1 MFQCDGSLIKGFFKF
16 VAGTVIAKGA
26 NLCHSV
32 THSPTLFLALGLWE
46 LGDLLRAYPIVT
58 EVANERLLRGLK
70 ITQRNLATKR
80 TLQLSTVI
88 DILASQSQL
97 CHPFEDLQFI
107 PLTFPEVNTIM
118 GSIVRLFCPLAPSPA
133 LNSTFICL
141 RC

>member
-1 MFQCDGSLIKGFFKF
+1 MLVPFKF
-16 VAGTVIAKGA
+16 VVGTIIAKGA
-26 NLCHSV
+26 NLCHNV
-32 THSPTLFLALGLWE
+32 TPSSMLFLALGLWK
-46 LGDLLRAYPIVT
+46 LGGLLRAYPIVT

-70 ITQRNLATKR
+70 ITQGNLATKL

-88 DILASQSQL
+88 DILVSQSQL
-97 CHPFEDLQFI
+97 CGPFGDSQFI
-107 PLTFPEVNTIM
+107 PLTFTEVNTIM